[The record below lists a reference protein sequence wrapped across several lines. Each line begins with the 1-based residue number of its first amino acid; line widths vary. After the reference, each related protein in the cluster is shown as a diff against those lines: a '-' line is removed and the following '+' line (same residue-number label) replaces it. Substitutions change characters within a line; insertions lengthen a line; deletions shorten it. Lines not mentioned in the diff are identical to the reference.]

1 MLEGHCPAVPR
12 AGAGTGALGGPVDG
26 GRKGS
31 MPLPCPAPRTPTS
44 AEPPELGARVS
55 GGLRKPFCPIH
66 KYFLDYRNKQRGNRH
81 SHGPGR
87 QLSGCVP
94 LQTGTSFIVSDCA
107 RYTTGKELEA
117 GRG

>member
-1 MLEGHCPAVPR
+1 MLAGSAFLPGLLSRPRVLWSPRASSRPGTAVLEGHCPAVPR

-55 GGLRKPFCPIH
+55 GGVRKPFCPIH
-66 KYFLDYRNKQRGNRH
+66 KYFL
-81 SHGPGR
+81 SS
-87 QLSGCVP
+87 LA
-94 LQTGTSFIVSDCA
+94 F
-107 RYTTGKELEA
+107 
-117 GRG
+117 